1 MAGIAIQNSKPLR
14 NGVGEFS
21 SEWTPRSL
29 MHPHWTKFLLQSIAS
44 HGSTLTALLP
54 GTREKFPETL
64 GSSAGTESGSHLLTS
79 FLKSHDDVGAPPTT
93 NLASVQKIDRWSA
106 LTFVGALC
114 RQSGARVTAL
124 QGARSD
130 LFCRCF
136 PYPDAG
142 CSRFFRH
149 SDRQIIFLLRISYNG
164 VLCRFIRQNPAFF
177 LGGIWQSSASKLCCC
192 SSLKFE

>member
-1 MAGIAIQNSKPLR
+1 
-14 NGVGEFS
+14 
-21 SEWTPRSL
+21 

-64 GSSAGTESGSHLLTS
+64 GSSAGTENGSHLLTS

-93 NLASVQKIDRWSA
+93 NLASVQKIDRGSA

-114 RQSGARVTAL
+114 RQSGARVIAL

-130 LFCRCF
+130 LFA
-136 PYPDAG
+136 DAFHIPTRDALG
-142 CSRFFRH
+142 FFATPTVR
-149 SDRQIIFLLRISYNG
+149 
-164 VLCRFIRQNPAFF
+164 
-177 LGGIWQSSASKLCCC
+177 
-192 SSLKFE
+192 